1 MESNYYRPYLSDSSD
16 SEDSGSELG
25 SELGSESD
33 TDTRSEAS
41 YINTLPNFKDF
52 ALHLNSE
59 SASGPNFT
67 DISAQVFYSQPKVY
81 SLYNTAYENSIYSF
95 PSSIFI
101 DKTQQ
106 ANLLSVQKQQ
116 ITSII
121 NIDSVN
127 RDKTVYPQPTNVVLR
142 LPRIYRNIINFQ
154 IVQMKLLSAFFYFR
168 LTKQNISIPI
178 NEQSRYLDSNGN
190 VVTGSNVTDSNFYKV
205 PNVITTTIREGSY
218 DINGLINELN
228 LHLNTP
234 PIFYDFINGITDF
247 IKLFQSTGD
256 YGVGFNL
263 PGDYFYDSVLNQFF
277 ANPTLDYIVTRYFQT
292 RLAGQTS
299 YTINQ
304 MTIAYYYPVLK
315 EILLDDNYTG
325 MPISFSSANQS
336 LLNSTETPYTRCVYY
351 FQGLDDQYVFS
362 VINTNISVLDAYRL
376 AHTFRYSLVNKYSV
390 TYDTFNNRVLISA
403 PSLNTSLSN
412 TIVAK
417 SNTYFNQQLASNKI
431 TYSNYLTIQA
441 QNTANLIILTD
452 MYNFLQT
459 EFAVNFGVDFNTFS
473 LDYFGSMSNYAN
485 IRNGS
490 NAIVSSNY
498 DTNVIEKN
506 LAPLS
511 NNLIQNYQTEPPH
524 YWPLL
529 ASNDRANYPSGAN
542 YSNYGGSPFNLI
554 TSIPETYH
562 TLLSNGSLYM
572 NRLLNSV
579 DAVVDIE
586 PASYTVFQFK
596 SNLRQ
601 TLQVETT
608 PRPTKYRY
616 PEYNATAYDASFNF
630 FSTSILY
637 VSDSR
642 NSNLVDP
649 TISVT
654 PLPGFDSIGQ
664 SNFGITLSNSYAL
677 WSNSFG
683 SISQVFPRDFY
694 SFIPPYPNTLNAT
707 TQAFKYNLT
716 INVSAY
722 PQGSTFPID
731 TDLFLYHDIGAF
743 YADIS
748 GNFNESEYNYL
759 SSNFIP
765 AGTTSF
771 DITFQAFQTLPPI
784 QTYYILFRSD
794 TVSPIA
800 IDYVITPYFQ
810 NSTYTEL
817 SNDLTNFNP
826 LVNPQTNLNNW
837 LYARAYDSNYVALPS
852 YSNIYEQTPYA
863 NPYFTD
869 LSYKYVSIGYD
880 SNNVSTDLTDYIGYV
895 QNDPSPAL
903 VPNALLR
910 IDPIT
915 GYIFR
920 AQSAYNS
927 TTQTYLYS
935 NSLNKIY
942 TSNSATLYTPTTVSF
957 RNFTQAHYYGT
968 NYLPNSINQPQ
979 LNCNISPYVLP
990 FTQTSFTNTLSNYT
1004 FNIYGNIDLGNGI
1017 YGLSLIPGEG
1027 TWDLQKYMFKSI
1039 FTESLWSDPNP
1050 LNYQSD
1056 PNLNI
1061 SFLGVFFTT
1070 SLINRTITT
1079 IQLSNAIV
1087 KLGFSRSVLYNGANT
1102 NYGFGSD
1109 GGTYY
1114 EFVKQSGTN
1123 LYGYTENTNSITTD
1137 YNNTYTVL
1145 AFDSQSNVLP
1155 FVGVAGSLVPYPFY
1169 SDAVASN
1176 AYLDGTTTSNG
1187 ASLIVPLI
1195 KSSPDLTRGPSS
1207 NGAQTQAQY
1216 EQSMPIG
1223 TTFQM
1228 YANRYSLLSSNS
1240 MYNWS
1245 NLPSIPDA
1253 IFQDVPGYMMTQ
1265 NSEFKIYSYDLNSSN
1280 REFSFVK
1287 SFTIDEFF
1295 NYNTNIS
1302 LMEVTGNS
1310 SEYVFLGF
1318 SNDPTFTVGDSILI
1332 KSYNPAT
1339 DSLTTRVTSSWIF
1352 SLGGKVASNTDVSRF
1367 TYNDFGGYTIS
1378 YTYYDPAKVSYIYA
1392 LARSNSANYTLCSNV
1407 STSDPVTLSHY
1418 AAYQHPTEFNGEFYI
1433 TSVDLP
1439 SGFNTLSKILPNTIL
1454 TAGEYATYTT
1464 NRPTGISAQING
1476 SSSYVKVFD
1485 YFISPTLEQFAIVR
1499 APVQDILYGF
1509 TSNNPTYFYQ
1519 ITSFSAGTN
1528 PYDSNA
1534 NLTQNG
1540 TAFSNSIQEMAAG
1553 YNGALWFVDV
1563 LGNIYGNRYTNIDVS
1578 LLTLTIAWQ
1587 LFYPVQRVIYKNV
1600 SKTVNTIR
1608 DLSGLTFPEFPHT
1621 QIFAYSNDASFTADI
1636 SGNASI
1642 APWGG
1647 ESSSNFIIS
1656 DVNYSGVYFNAYT
1669 KFIPLESNATPYY
1682 VAVRNY
1688 SPTEKSQVYMRF
1700 SLPKRYDFGYAKFSD
1715 ISNEVVL
1722 LASNSNSFN
1731 PNYAAQL
1738 KQFNNDFIF
1747 TSKTFGANVVS
1758 GYEGVTLSNVTGFGD
1773 FMRYYT
1779 TIYNNYVANIT
1790 LINTINS
1797 NTSVSLSNFIATDL
1811 QYIIPPTA
1819 TNRQKYTDPLL
1830 FSIFWKSQ
1838 LTPQYAKL
1846 EENWGLG
1853 YNLGYNKEDTDYDL
1867 IHRAESFYKILDDYI
1882 NLRMNQEFDF
1892 NRVDITAKENL
1903 SQTLESTGGTKQFYG
1918 KLLLANFGSYAQTM
1932 VMNPISF
1939 NPPLGR
1945 LDKLHFSWV
1954 DNTNQIID
1962 NADCEWNAVIQIVE
1976 MVDTVQIPEVPLLN
1990 PR

>member
-1 MESNYYRPYLSDSSD
+1 MESNYYRPYLSE
-16 SEDSGSELG
+16 SEDSPSD
-25 SELGSESD
+25 SD
-33 TDTRSEAS
+33 TDTSSLKSEAS

-52 ALHLNSE
+52 ALHLNNE
-59 SASGPNFT
+59 ASGPAFT
-67 DISAQVFYSQPKVY
+67 DISAQVFYAKPKLY
-81 SLYNTAYENSIYSF
+81 SLYNTVFEDSVNIF
-95 PSSIFI
+95 TSSIFV
-101 DKTQQ
+101 DKTKQ
-106 ANLLSVQKQQ
+106 ANILSVQKQQ
-116 ITSII
+116 VTSII

-127 RDKTVYPQPTNVVLR
+127 RDKSVYPQPTNVILR
-142 LPRIYRNIINFQ
+142 LPRIYRNITNFQ

-178 NEQSRYLDSNGN
+178 NEQSRYLDFNGN

-205 PNVITTTIREGSY
+205 PNVITTKIREGSY

-247 IKLFQSTGD
+247 INLFQSTGD

-292 RLAGQTS
+292 RYAGQTS

-315 EILLDDNYTG
+315 EILLDENYSGT
-325 MPISFSSANQS
+325 PVNFNTANSSF
-336 LLNSTETPYTRCVYY
+336 LNSTETPYTRCVYY
-351 FQGLDDQYVFS
+351 FQGLNDQYVFS
-362 VINTNISVLDAYRL
+362 VISTNISVLDKYRL

-390 TYDTFNNRVLISA
+390 SYDTFNNRVLISA
-403 PSLNTSLSN
+403 PSLNTSLLN
-412 TIVAK
+412 TIVTK
-417 SNTYFNQQLASNKI
+417 SNAYFNQQLASNNL
-431 TYSNYLTIQA
+431 TYSNYLQIQA
-441 QNTANLIILTD
+441 ENTANLIILTD

-459 EFAVNFGVDFNTFS
+459 KFAVNFAVDFNTFS

-498 DTNVIEKN
+498 DANVIEKN

-511 NNLIQNYQTEPPH
+511 NNLIQNYQTEPPR

-529 ASNDRANYPSGAN
+529 ASNDRGNYPSGTN
-542 YSNYGGSPFNLI
+542 YSNYTGSPFNLI
-554 TSIPETYH
+554 TSIPETFH
-562 TLLSNGSLYM
+562 TLLNNGSLYT

-579 DAVVDIE
+579 DAVVDID
-586 PASYTVFQFK
+586 PATYTVFQFK

-601 TLQVETT
+601 TLQVETV

-649 TISVT
+649 SITVT
-654 PLPGFDSIGQ
+654 ALPGFDSVSQ
-664 SNFGITLSNSYAL
+664 SNFGITFSNAYAL
-677 WSNSFG
+677 WSNSFA

-694 SFIPPYPNTLNAT
+694 SFIPPYPSTINAT
-707 TQAFKYNLT
+707 TEAFKYNIS

-731 TDLFLYHDIGAF
+731 TDIFLYHDIGAF

-765 AGTTSF
+765 AGTSSY
-771 DITFQAFQTLPPI
+771 DITFQAFQTLSPI
-784 QTYYILFRSD
+784 QRYYILFRAD

-800 IDYVITPYFQ
+800 IDYTITPYFPDGA
-810 NSTYTEL
+810 STTYTEL

-869 LSYKYVSIGYD
+869 VSYKYTPIGYD

-895 QNDPSPAL
+895 QNQPSPAL
-903 VPNALLR
+903 VPDALLR

-915 GYIFR
+915 GFIFR

-935 NSLNKIY
+935 NSLNKLY
-942 TSNSATLYTPTTVSF
+942 TSNSATLYTPTAVSF
-957 RNFTQAHYYGT
+957 RNFTQVHYYGT

-979 LNCNISPYVLP
+979 LNCNISPFVEP

-1004 FNIYGNIDLGNGI
+1004 FNINGNINLGNGV

-1039 FTESLWSDPNP
+1039 FTESSWSDPNP

-1061 SFLGVFFTT
+1061 AYLGVFFTT
-1070 SLINRTITT
+1070 SLINKTITGV
-1079 IQLSNAIV
+1079 QLSNAVV
-1087 KLGFSRSVLYNGANT
+1087 KLAFSRSVLYNGTNT

-1114 EFVKQSGTN
+1114 EFVKQSGSY

-1137 YNNTYTVL
+1137 YNNTYSIIG
-1145 AFDSQSNVLP
+1145 FDSLSNVVP
-1155 FVGVAGSLVPYPFY
+1155 FIGIAGSLVPYPFY

-1187 ASLIVPLI
+1187 ASLIVPLT
-1195 KSSPDLTRGPSS
+1195 KSSPDLSRGPLVDT
-1207 NGAQTQAQY
+1207 AQTQSQY

-1228 YANRYSLLSSNS
+1228 YANRYSLLTSNS
-1240 MYNWS
+1240 MYPWS
-1245 NLPSIPDA
+1245 GLSFTPDA
-1253 IFQDVPGYMMTQ
+1253 IFQDIPGYMMTM

-1295 NYNTNIS
+1295 NYNSNIS
-1302 LMEVTGNS
+1302 LMGVTTNS
-1310 SEYVFLGF
+1310 SEYLFLGF
-1318 SNDPTFTVGDSILI
+1318 SNDPNFTVGDSIII
-1332 KSYNPAT
+1332 KSYNPVT
-1339 DSLTTRVTSSWIF
+1339 DILTNLVTTPWIF
-1352 SLGGKVASNTDVSRF
+1352 SLGGKVASNTEVSRF

-1378 YTYYDPAKVSYIYA
+1378 YTYFSPAKVSYIYA
-1392 LARSNSANYTLCSNV
+1392 LSSSNSANYTLCSNV
-1407 STSDPVTLSHY
+1407 SGSDPVDFSHY

-1433 TSVDLP
+1433 TTVNLP
-1439 SGFNTLSKILPNTIL
+1439 SGFRKLSKVFPKTTL
-1454 TAGEYATYTT
+1454 TAGEYTTYIT

-1485 YFISPTLEQFAIVR
+1485 YLISPTLDQFAIVR

-1509 TSNNPTYFYQ
+1509 TSNNPKYFYQ
-1519 ITSFSAGTN
+1519 ITSFSSGTN

-1534 NLTQNG
+1534 NLTQSA
-1540 TAFSNSIQEMAAG
+1540 TPFSNNIKEMEAG

-1563 LGNIYGNRYTNIDVS
+1563 LGNIIGNRYTTVDVS
-1578 LLTLTIAWQ
+1578 LLTLTVAWQ
-1587 LFYPVQRVIYKNV
+1587 LFYPVQRAVYKNI
-1600 SKTVNTIR
+1600 SKTVNTVR

-1636 SGNASI
+1636 SGNASV
-1642 APWGG
+1642 APWGS
-1647 ESSSNFIIS
+1647 ESSSNFIVS

-1715 ISNEVVL
+1715 ISNEVVIL
-1722 LASNSNSFN
+1722 TSNSNSFN
-1731 PNYAAQL
+1731 PNYATQL
-1738 KQFNNDFIF
+1738 TEFNSNFIF
-1747 TSKTFGANVVS
+1747 TSRTFGANIVA
-1758 GYEGVTLSNVTGFGD
+1758 GYGGVTLSNVTGFGD

-1797 NTSVSLSNFIATDL
+1797 NTSVNLSNFIATDL

-1853 YNLGYNKEDTDYDL
+1853 FNLGYNKQDTNYDL

-1932 VMNPISF
+1932 VMNPITF

-1945 LDKLHFSWV
+1945 LDKLQFTWV

-1976 MVDTVQIPEVPLLN
+1976 MLDTVQIPEVPLLN